1 MAKQAPAVIP
11 SPNEVISTAAPGHG
25 AWGRLRK
32 PSHGIPWS
40 DVRRVVRGHISV
52 CVRLSKESDVAEP
65 GDQRRRDVLA
75 VRYVLFQIWPQW
87 ISMKDH
93 WQRPHLLDLEIDYLQ
108 PLTDSPK
115 EVAESQSAT
124 RKTHRKAHTVLPRNV
139 EVNPLCTGRQRRRCR
154 VKFTKSIMHGPCT
167 M

>member
-1 MAKQAPAVIP
+1 MTSGKACTSVATQAPAVIP
-11 SPNEVISTAAPGHG
+11 SPNEVMSTAAPGHG
-25 AWGRLRK
+25 AWGRLRE
-32 PSHGIPWS
+32 PSHRTPWS
-40 DVRRVVRGHISV
+40 DVRRVVCGHISV

-75 VRYVLFQIWPQW
+75 VRYVLFQIYPQW

-115 EVAESQSAT
+115 ESRRASQLRARRTGKHIPSCHAT
-124 RKTHRKAHTVLPRNV
+124 SK
-139 EVNPLCTGRQRRRCR
+139 
-154 VKFTKSIMHGPCT
+154 
-167 M
+167 